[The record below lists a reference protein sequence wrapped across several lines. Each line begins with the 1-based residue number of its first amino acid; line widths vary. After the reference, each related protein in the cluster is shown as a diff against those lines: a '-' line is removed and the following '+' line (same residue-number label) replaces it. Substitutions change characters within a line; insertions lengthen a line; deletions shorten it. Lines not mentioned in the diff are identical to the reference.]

1 MFFLKELP
9 SQDMLRAYQARFPEM
24 NVAAVGEALHVLR
37 RASILIRKLDAYFAR
52 HGLSQLRFLILIV
65 IDREPAHR
73 GLTSTEILKRLD
85 VSKPVLSRTLQALEA
100 DGLIATGPHGND
112 KRSRLIRLTAAGQ
125 ERLHALLPGY
135 YQLIEDFMR
144 YDAASNRATASHEQ
158 EMK

>member
-9 SQDMLRAYQARFPEM
+9 SRDMLRAYQARFPEM
-24 NVAAVGEALHVLR
+24 NAKSVGEALHMLR

-65 IDREPAHR
+65 IDREPER
-73 GLTSTEILKRLD
+73 KGLTSTAILKRLD

-100 DGLIATGPHGND
+100 DGLIKTAPHGED
-112 KRSRLIRLTAAGQ
+112 KRSRLVRLTAEGQ
-125 ERLHALLPGY
+125 ERLYALLPSY

-144 YDAASNRATASHEQ
+144 DDAASNRATASHEQ

>member
-9 SQDMLRAYQARFPEM
+9 SQDMLQAYQDRFPEM
-24 NVAAVGEALHVLR
+24 NAAVVGEALQMLR

-52 HGLSQLRFLILIV
+52 HGMSQLRFLILIV
-65 IDREPAHR
+65 IDREPAR
-73 GLTSTEILKRLD
+73 GGLTSTEILQRLD

-100 DGLIATGPHGND
+100 DDLIATAPHGID
-112 KRSRLIRLTAAGQ
+112 KRSRLVRLTTEGR

-135 YQLIEDFMR
+135 YELIEDFMR
-144 YDAASNRATASHEQ
+144 DDAASNRAAASPEQ